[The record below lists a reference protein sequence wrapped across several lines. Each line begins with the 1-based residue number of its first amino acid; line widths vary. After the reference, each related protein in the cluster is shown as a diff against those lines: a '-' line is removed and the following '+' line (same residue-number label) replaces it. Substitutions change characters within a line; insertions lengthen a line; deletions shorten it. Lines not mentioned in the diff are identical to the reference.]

1 MWSSNTSDL
10 PNEHPFR
17 LTLESNGQLIIYD
30 KNDNKVWSVGK
41 DDVYSSY
48 KVEMTND
55 GSLAIFADGSRV
67 WESGRVY

>member
-55 GSLAIFADGSRV
+55 GYLAIFADGSRV